1 MIDPYN
7 AKVRELFADTAHAGD
22 LDGTAMGY
30 FEDQG
35 LRVRLAARIEK
46 GRLSE
51 LRFRAYGC
59 PHVIAACEWICRKF
73 EGEAVEALEGFET
86 GQIMADL
93 AVPAEKT
100 GRILVIED
108 TVRSLGQAIRDRAT
122 I

>member
-1 MIDPYN
+1 MTDPYN

-22 LDGTAMGY
+22 LDDAATGY

-35 LRVRLAARIEK
+35 LKVRLAASVDDGK
-46 GRLSE
+46 LSE

-73 EGEAVEALEGFET
+73 EGEPVEALEGFET

-108 TVRSLGQAIRDRAT
+108 TVRSLGQAIRDRKT
-122 I
+122 T

>member
-1 MIDPYN
+1 MTDPYN

-22 LDGTAMGY
+22 IDDAATGY

-35 LRVRLAARIEK
+35 LKVRFVARVDD
-46 GRLSE
+46 GTLSE
-51 LRFRAYGC
+51 FRFRAYGC
-59 PHVIAACEWICRKF
+59 PHVIAACEWICRKY
-73 EGEAVEALEGFET
+73 EGQAVDALEGFET

-108 TVRSLGQAIRDRAT
+108 TVRSLGRAIRDRKPT
-122 I
+122 